1 GTVCVVGKMRDLI
14 LQLSKSSIYST
25 KPLLNANIEMGNDP
39 IIGIE
44 AYPGTA
50 EIHAKMGYKVIP
62 GDEDAPLKRMTL
74 QPSSLPELFELKNGE
89 WNYIGK

>member
-1 GTVCVVGKMRDLI
+1 MMSLWDALRMNMMISYQELVRTF
-14 LQLSKSSIYST
+14 
-25 KPLLNANIEMGNDP
+25 PNIELGNDP

-62 GDEDAPLKRMTL
+62 GDENAPLKRMTL
-74 QPSSLPELFELKNGE
+74 QPSSLPDLFELKNGE
-89 WNYIGK
+89 WNYMVMLPTY